1 MTPPTRPLWLAV
13 IIVFSLMVGAAAGL
27 LTGMSSR
34 DPVAGIFTGAAG
46 FTGTVLLLLAI
57 AAFLTATPDRL

>member
-13 IIVFSLMVGAAAGL
+13 IIIFSLMVGSAAGL
-27 LTGMSSR
+27 LTGMSSK
-34 DPVAGIFTGAAG
+34 DPVDGILTGAAS

-57 AAFLTATPDRL
+57 AAFLTSSPGRP